1 MRRISHLHVSKS
13 SIAYTETFFYFNSL
27 LYEYRTQMLQ
37 PFTVESLVFP
47 GICLVNLMSLQTF
60 LSFALKC
67 PFVQTFPPAK
77 FDTRVT
83 FAIFLSFPRRP
94 ALHERPK
101 NICTLYRKRS
111 DGHKRLFSLVSKA
124 KKSVK
129 SNMRSWNVSSSSLMS
144 GSRHQLSPI

>member
-94 ALHERPK
+94 ALPWKTKKYFYSLSKKVRWTQE
-101 NICTLYRKRS
+101 TFFKR
-111 DGHKRLFSLVSKA
+111 KA